1 MIGGGPGSRRA
12 QAHPGLGSASSTPL
26 ASGRGEDSLA
36 LYIHWPFCVSKCPYC
51 DFNSHVRDGVDIA
64 QWQAA
69 LLADMAHE
77 AALLPGRELGS
88 IFFGGGTPSL
98 MPPELVQTLI
108 EQAARH
114 WSFEPD
120 IEITLEANPSSVESA
135 RFADL
140 ALAGVNRVSLGLQAL
155 DDNVLAFLGRAH
167 SVTEALAAL
176 DIAQNRF
183 ARVSFDLIYARPGQ
197 SLGDW
202 ERELTRAL
210 GFGTGHLSLYQLT
223 IEPGTRFETLVR
235 RGELVPADD
244 DHCADLFDLT
254 RQITAT
260 AGLPAYEISN
270 HARIGEQSR
279 HNLTYWR
286 YGDYAGIGPGAHG
299 RRGAMATERHRK
311 PENYLS
317 AVARNGHGLSV
328 ERPLDAETRATEAL
342 LMGLRLAE
350 GVDLDR
356 IAHLSGIPRAGLVDE
371 AATDRLVTL
380 GLVARRNEHITVTPQ
395 GMPLL
400 DAILAEVVAIEPAA

>member
-1 MIGGGPGSRRA
+1 VLLIGGTHLSPPAG
-12 QAHPGLGSASSTPL
+12 
-26 ASGRGEDSLA
+26 GREDELLA

-51 DFNSHVRDGVDIA
+51 DFNSHVREGVDVA

-77 AALLPGRELGS
+77 AALLPSRELGS

-98 MPPELVQTLI
+98 MPPALVQTLI
-108 EQAARH
+108 EQAAKH
-114 WSFEPD
+114 WRFADD

-155 DDNVLAFLGRAH
+155 DDDVLAFLGRAH
-167 SVTEALAAL
+167 SVNEALAAL
-176 DIAQNRF
+176 EIAQDRF

-197 SLGDW
+197 SLADW
-202 ERELTRAL
+202 ERELIRAL

-235 RGELVPADD
+235 RGDLVPADD

-254 RQITAT
+254 RQITAD

-270 HARIGEQSR
+270 HAREGEQSR

-317 AVARNGHGLSV
+317 AIDRNGHGLSV
-328 ERPLDAETRATEAL
+328 ERPLDPETQAMEAL

-350 GVDLDR
+350 GLD
-356 IAHLSGIPRAGLVDE
+356 IARVADRSGVSQATLIDDS
-371 AATDRLVTL
+371 AANRLARL
-380 GLVARRNEHITVTPQ
+380 GFIERDDAHITVTPQ

-400 DAILAEVVAIEPAA
+400 DAILAELVAIEPAAVP